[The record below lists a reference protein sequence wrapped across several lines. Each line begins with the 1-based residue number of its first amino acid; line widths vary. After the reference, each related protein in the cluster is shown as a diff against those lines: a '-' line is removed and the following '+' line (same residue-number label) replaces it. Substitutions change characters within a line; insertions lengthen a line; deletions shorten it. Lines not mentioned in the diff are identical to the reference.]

1 MAFLRSTYPMPKK
14 RGTRAKKKK
23 KRTNQNL
30 IKFSFFRQKLLLLK
44 RGKIGVRRSFLLLL
58 IYLFLLSR
66 DLIHLESSIYLL
78 MSRLNFIISSLTSF
92 ALKVLPFF
100 LIVRRCYCYQIWW
113 SKNSHKSTDYE
124 DKHTKLIWRKMWKL
138 LIFPPQQSLFSKIPS
153 KQLFYESEFTKFF
166 QSLNKFLKTT
176 KLRIFRIGKC
186 KLVFHYVVMR
196 VCPKS
201 LHRKVAYSTSK

>member
-1 MAFLRSTYPMPKK
+1 MRPWNHQRLISRKILAAEKAKIPTQWYVPFYNRAILPFIIKDFFWLWWTWKEWKKPQQLAKMAFVRSTYPMPKK

-100 LIVRRCYCYQIWW
+100 FLIVRRCYCYQIWW
-113 SKNSHKSTDYE
+113 SKNSHKSTDYWN
-124 DKHTKLIWRKMWKL
+124 KHV
-138 LIFPPQQSLFSKIPS
+138 
-153 KQLFYESEFTKFF
+153 E
-166 QSLNKFLKTT
+166 
-176 KLRIFRIGKC
+176 
-186 KLVFHYVVMR
+186 
-196 VCPKS
+196 
-201 LHRKVAYSTSK
+201 